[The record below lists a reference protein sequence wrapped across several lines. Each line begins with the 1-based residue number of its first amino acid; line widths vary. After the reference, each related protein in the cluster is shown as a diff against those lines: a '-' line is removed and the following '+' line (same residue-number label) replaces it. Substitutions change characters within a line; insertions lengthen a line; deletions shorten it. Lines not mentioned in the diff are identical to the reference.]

1 MLHRFLNYLI
11 LRNAKTL
18 KLGIGLFILL
28 LFPYRMTQSCDFD
41 NYGFSGYSFLNP
53 SIVDENIPSFHAFMR
68 FDDVYRKAYSKKD
81 SIYQERLKDENLWEW
96 KHKFC
101 DYADLEDIRY
111 IVYKA
116 PIDELVEIQTA
127 TRSENLK
134 LDSRLVENEFAEQL
148 RSNKCTEVVDYL
160 IFAKKCEPHVYNAD
174 PWVEKP
180 RDLLAMRQL
189 IENGKIFFTQT
200 KSHFIK
206 LRYAF
211 QVMRLAHYSG
221 NYQETVNLYQ
231 FFMPKIDRRVQSV
244 VHYWVLSL
252 KAGALK
258 HLRQYAESA
267 YLFSVVF
274 QGCISKKGAA
284 LQSFE
289 IQTDAQFYQALT
301 LCKNDKEKAALYTM
315 RAYADDAK
323 AVEEM
328 QLIYDLDPQNEHLE
342 TLLLREIRKSERD
355 LLGLT
360 FNDRRIQNQ
369 RLHNIPRQ
377 GAGDYAIRLNNFIV
391 KCIKEHR
398 VKNHELWLVA
408 DGYMTLIRGDYYAA
422 QQIFDKIKDNLKS
435 KELQEQV
442 EILEMVAK
450 IHGFEQI
457 DVETEAQAAEIVGSD
472 LYKKYQDLP
481 DFLFD
486 KLADLYEKEGM
497 KGRAFRCHHNI
508 DALKPNPQMDII
520 NDLLELAQKSGKNA
534 LERALVSDSNGKD
547 FTDELWE
554 LKAVALMSENQFEA
568 ALECFKNVSNA
579 RLEKSKF
586 TPFEARMKD
595 CIHCPMKDTTKALN
609 RREIAERIIDLQ
621 YQSRAD
627 IENSAIYLYRLG
639 VAHYNMSYYG
649 HAWGAKDFY
658 RSGTSWISS
667 ERYYSDTYT
676 NHYYPFGNKE
686 YTDMN
691 VALAYFE
698 AALDLAQGRSKD
710 SELAARCAYWA
721 ARCQQKQYFDGKDF
735 RQTAYGFM
743 PKLPDDYMTYTRKL
757 AKMPDTEY
765 YQNVIKECGYFA
777 KYVKN

>member
-1 MLHRFLNYLI
+1 MQYRRLFQWIKQNI
-11 LRNAKTL
+11 KPF
-18 KLGIGLFILL
+18 KLGLGLVALL
-28 LFPYRMTQSCDFD
+28 LFPYRLTRSCGID

-53 SIVDENIPSFHAFMR
+53 NIVNEEIPSFHAFMR

-81 SIYQERLKDENLWEW
+81 SAYQERLKDENLWEW

-101 DYADLEDIRY
+101 DYADLADIRY
-111 IVYKA
+111 VVYQA
-116 PIDELVEIQTA
+116 PIDELIEIQVA
-127 TRSENLK
+127 TRSDNIK
-134 LDSRLVENEFAEQL
+134 LDSRLAENEFAEQL
-148 RSNKCTEVVDYL
+148 RSNKCSEVIDYL
-160 IFAKKCEPHVYNAD
+160 IFAKKCEPHVYHAD

-180 RDLLAMRQL
+180 RDLGAMRQL
-189 IENGKIFFTQT
+189 INNGKIFFTQT

-221 NYQETVNLYQ
+221 NYQETIQLYD
-231 FFMPKIDRRVQSV
+231 FFLPKIDRRVQSV

-258 HLRQYAESA
+258 RLGQYAESA
-267 YLFSVVF
+267 YLFSIVF
-274 QGCISKKGAA
+274 QGCISKKDAA

-289 IQTDAQFYQALT
+289 IQTDAQFNQALT
-301 LCKNDKEKAALYTM
+301 LCKNDKEKASLYTM
-315 RAYADDAK
+315 RGYADDAK

-328 QLIYDLDPQNEHLE
+328 QLIYDLDPNNENLE
-342 TLLLREIRKSERD
+342 TLLLREIRKAERD

-360 FNDRRIQNQ
+360 FNDRRARNQ
-369 RLHNIPRQ
+369 RLFNIPRQ
-377 GAGDYAIRLNNFIV
+377 GAGEYAIRLNQFIV
-391 KCIKEHR
+391 KCIKENR

-422 QQIFDKIKDNLKS
+422 QQIFDRIKDNLS
-435 KELQEQV
+435 SEALREQV
-442 EILEMVAK
+442 EILELIAQ

-457 DVETEAQAAEIVGSD
+457 DAATEEKAAAIINND
-472 LYKKYQDLP
+472 LYKKYEDLP

-486 KLADLYEKEGM
+486 KLADLYQKAGM
-497 KGRAFRCHHNI
+497 KGRAFRSHHDL

-520 NDLLELAQKSGKNA
+520 NDLLALAQKTGKNA
-534 LERALVSDSNGKD
+534 LERALVSDRNGKD
-547 FTDELWE
+547 LIDELWE
-554 LKAVALMSENQFEA
+554 LKGVALMAENQYEA
-568 ALECFKNVSNA
+568 ALECFKNVSNE

-586 TPFEARMKD
+586 TPFEARIKD
-595 CIHCPMKDTTKALN
+595 CIHCPLKDSTKALN

-639 VAHYNMSYYG
+639 IAHYNMSYYG

-658 RSGTSWISS
+658 RSGTSWVSA
-667 ERYYSDTYT
+667 ERLYSDTYT
-676 NHYYPFGNKE
+676 THYYPFGNRE
-686 YTDMN
+686 YTDMK

-698 AALDLAQGRSKD
+698 AALDLAQGRAND
-710 SELAARCAYWA
+710 RELAARCAFWA

-735 RQTAYGFM
+735 RQMAYGFI
-743 PKLPDDYMTYTRKL
+743 PQLPSAYLTYMQRL
-757 AKMPDTEY
+757 AKMSDTEY
-765 YQNVIKECGYFA
+765 YQNVLKECGYFA
-777 KYVKN
+777 KYVKD